1 MNVNFFEWLRNGVK
15 QSVLLG
21 VGDAVEQM
29 GVPPNE
35 EELQP
40 VLASLMDAS
49 DSDAKG
55 KRKTTGAGRKRL
67 GKSLK
72 DMDTSGAT

>member
-1 MNVNFFEWLRNGVK
+1 MNVNFFEWLRSGVK

-40 VLASLMDAS
+40 ILSGLLGNETTNC
-49 DSDAKG
+49 G
-55 KRKTTGAGRKRL
+55 KKKTSGGRKRL

-72 DMDTSGAT
+72 DMDTSK